1 MNNPPLR
8 KSEQIKKCIIINK
21 INYIRN
27 KLIKMLDS
35 LIFQGYRYL
44 TIREDRLDVPKI
56 VQFTMD

>member
-8 KSEQIKKCIIINK
+8 KSEQIKKGIMINK

-27 KLIKMLDS
+27 NLIKMLDS